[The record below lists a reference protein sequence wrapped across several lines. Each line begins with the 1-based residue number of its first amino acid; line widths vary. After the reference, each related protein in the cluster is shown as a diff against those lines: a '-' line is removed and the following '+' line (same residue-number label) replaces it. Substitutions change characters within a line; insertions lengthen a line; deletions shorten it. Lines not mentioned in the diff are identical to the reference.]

1 MASLLNWFGA
11 SKPAAPPAAPPGRCL
26 KRVARDVATVRR
38 DHATNLFAEQRE
50 AVATT
55 VDCVVCGPE
64 GTPYYGGLFHFRVEH
79 PHSYPVENPTCTN
92 LTTGQGR
99 VGFNPNLYRTG
110 KVCMSILGTWVGP
123 GWNPSHSLSSVLLSI
138 QSLMNDQPYCAH
150 RGVPSRRR
158 RDVPTHAGNEP
169 GREGVARDDP
179 NSRAYDAFLKYATLK
194 FACVDVLDPAKTSA
208 EPLPAAAKRFC
219 AERFLE
225 RYDKIIEM
233 VDAEIEKGT
242 SGRLKDPSRASA
254 LGLGPIDYKGLRV
267 DLAKRKAEAEK
278 LLETESDDDEPAVE
292 AKEEP
297 ATPPREAP

>member
-11 SKPAAPPAAPPGRCL
+11 SKPAAPAAPPGRCL

-99 VGFNPNLYRTG
+99 IGFNPNLYRTG

-150 RGVPSRRR
+150 RGVPSSPRHLLGGVTPSPRRLLR
-158 RDVPTHAGNEP
+158 GAPSTRHTQATSPA
-169 GREGVARDDP
+169 ARA
-179 NSRAYDAFLKYATLK
+179 SRATTPT
-194 FACVDVLDPAKTSA
+194 VWRT
-208 EPLPAAAKRFC
+208 
-219 AERFLE
+219 
-225 RYDKIIEM
+225 
-233 VDAEIEKGT
+233 T
-242 SGRLKDPSRASA
+242 PSSSTR
-254 LGLGPIDYKGLRV
+254 P
-267 DLAKRKAEAEK
+267 
-278 LLETESDDDEPAVE
+278 
-292 AKEEP
+292 
-297 ATPPREAP
+297 

>member
-1 MASLLNWFGA
+1 MASLLNWFGGA
-11 SKPAAPPAAPPGRCL
+11 SKPAAPAAPPGRCL

-99 VGFNPNLYRTG
+99 IGFNPNLYRTG

-138 QSLMNDQPYCAH
+138 QSLMNDQPYCVAAASKF
-150 RGVPSRRR
+150 PSRHR
-158 RDVPTHAGNEP
+158 RDVGS
-169 GREGVARDDP
+169 VARCRP
-179 NSRAYDAFLKYATLK
+179 RHARRQRAR
-194 FACVDVLDPAKTSA
+194 P
-208 EPLPAAAKRFC
+208 R
-219 AERFLE
+219 
-225 RYDKIIEM
+225 
-233 VDAEIEKGT
+233 
-242 SGRLKDPSRASA
+242 GRR
-254 LGLGPIDYKGLRV
+254 
-267 DLAKRKAEAEK
+267 
-278 LLETESDDDEPAVE
+278 
-292 AKEEP
+292 
-297 ATPPREAP
+297 PRRPEQ